1 MGPETI
7 FLVIAIIA
15 IIIVLAVF
23 FTFVPV
29 ALWISALAAGVRVSI
44 FTLVGMRLR
53 RVIPGRVV
61 NPLIKAH
68 KAGIRCNNESIG
80 KSLLSRW

>member
-1 MGPETI
+1 MGFDLALIGPI
-7 FLVIAIIA
+7 VGLVLLF
-15 IIIVLAVF
+15 IVVVVF

-44 FTLVGMRLR
+44 FTLIGMRLR
-53 RVIPGRVV
+53 RVIPSRIV

-68 KAGIRCNNESIG
+68 KAGFTI
-80 KSLLSRW
+80 